1 METKHFGFVQF
12 EFAGTLPVADGRY
25 LAREAGED
33 RAQSVL
39 VIETLGAPPPPGRRR
54 RRPSEADPD
63 DEPATVP
70 LARAT
75 AIRAHHPFASGAEAA
90 AWLDAEMAEE
100 IAIDA
105 LVAEGIELLNRALHA
120 NAAAAADPH
129 GAELAPEAALR
140 VRIGIGSGDEVAAGR
155 FTLARDVDIRAPASR
170 RRRREQELRPQE
182 RVAAVLGRR
191 ERIDACETLLLRARA
206 DLDGDRPREAAL
218 QLRVGLE
225 ALLVELQ
232 GALVD
237 PGHEDDMATLS
248 ARRFEAGEAAN
259 MALRGEL
266 DAERRRSVSELLEI
280 CERII
285 RRRRVLRG

>member
-1 METKHFGFVQF
+1 MQF

-33 RAQSVL
+33 GAESVL
-39 VIETLGAPPPPGRRR
+39 VVETLGAPAPPGRRR
-54 RRPSEADPD
+54 RRPSEAEAAA
-63 DEPATVP
+63 EPPSLP

-75 AIRAHHPFASGAEAA
+75 AVRAFLPFDDSAEAA
-90 AWLDAEMAEE
+90 AWLDAKLADEAT
-100 IAIDA
+100 IDA
-105 LVAEGIELLNRALHA
+105 LVAEGIGLLNRAL
-120 NAAAAADPH
+120 NAYATAAADPH
-129 GAELAPEAALR
+129 VGELAPEAAIR

-155 FTLARDVDIRAPASR
+155 FTLARDVDVRAPASR
-170 RRRREQELRPQE
+170 RTRREQELRPQE

-191 ERIDACETLLLRARA
+191 ERVDACETLMLRARA
-206 DLDGDRPREAAL
+206 DLDAGRLREAAL

-237 PGHEDDMATLS
+237 PGHAEDMATLS
-248 ARRFEAGEAAN
+248 ARRSEAGEAAN
-259 MALRGEL
+259 AALRGDL
-266 DAERRRSVSELLEI
+266 DADVEADVRELVET
-280 CERII
+280 CERVL